1 MSSDS
6 LVPVFD
12 LSFAAPAGELARVSP
27 LTRRLIAPNPG
38 AFTFTGT
45 CSYIVG
51 QGEVAIIDPGPA
63 ISCHINALLK
73 TFAGEK
79 LAAILVTH
87 THRDHSPAAGLLRER
102 TGAPVIGCAPYA
114 ARADQAGHGLD
125 ASHDRDFAP
134 CRVMSDGET
143 LQIGGATIVAVATP
157 GHTANHLCFAL
168 R

>member
-125 ASHDRDFAP
+125 ASLSAAGSMMLLCALVALVTMRRARVRATAP
-134 CRVMSDGET
+134 
-143 LQIGGATIVAVATP
+143 
-157 GHTANHLCFAL
+157 
-168 R
+168 